1 MRQKI
6 PVLVTQQYLD
16 EHLKGGRLLGFTP
29 LGAHHNA
36 GRPRLQEFEVAGYIV
51 STVRKDAP

>member
-1 MRQKI
+1 MRQNI

-51 STVRKDAP
+51 TVRKDAP